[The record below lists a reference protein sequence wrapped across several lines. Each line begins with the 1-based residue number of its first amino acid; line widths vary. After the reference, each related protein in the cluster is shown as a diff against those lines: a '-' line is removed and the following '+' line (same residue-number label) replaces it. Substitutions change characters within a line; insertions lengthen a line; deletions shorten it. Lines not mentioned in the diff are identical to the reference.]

1 MVVRGDAVIE
11 PRRLLELALEGDR
24 VKAYTETGM
33 SLDRVI
39 QQAIWLAESG
49 PSLGCADLAAR
60 VLAKRDA
67 MAARRSVA
75 PLADD

>member
-1 MVVRGDAVIE
+1 MIE

-39 QQAIWLAESG
+39 QQAIWLA
-49 PSLGCADLAAR
+49 AR

>member
-1 MVVRGDAVIE
+1 MIE

-39 QQAIWLAESG
+39 QQAIWLAENE
-49 PSLGCADLAAR
+49 PSLDCADLAAR
-60 VLAKRDA
+60 VLTRRDTL
-67 MAARRSVA
+67 AARRA
-75 PLADD
+75 RDRLT